1 MYSLKLPSKSC
12 IIMKNNICIE
22 VSAIS
27 NADTHFKAY
36 TALGDYLGSYVYNT
50 VTRRVMKWN

>member
-1 MYSLKLPSKSC
+1 
-12 IIMKNNICIE
+12 MKNNICIE

-36 TALGDYLGSYVYNT
+36 TALGHYLGSYIYNS
-50 VTRRVMKWN
+50 VTRRVQKWN